1 MERWYVICN
10 PASGRGSR
18 HSNRSRL
25 EHGLRAAGIA
35 HEIAMSEYPGH
46 ACVLARAA
54 CDNGWR
60 RIAIAG
66 GDGTAHEV
74 VNGILG
80 SGIADLAPMM
90 LGVLPLGTGNDWA
103 RTLGVPANVDNA
115 CRILGA
121 GQAVFHDVGE
131 VALRI
136 DAQPATRHFINVAGA
151 GFDAHVVRLVQT
163 CDARRWRY
171 FTGML
176 RSAHTFQ
183 APELT
188 ISAAGFRHEGP
199 TLVAFLNIGG
209 YLGGG
214 MHVAPQARFDDG
226 LFELTVVR
234 DMSVARL
241 LANLPRLALGTLAG
255 SDLVSVARAAC
266 VSIEGD
272 TLIEADGELLGCTP
286 ASFRTIARALQ
297 VMVPR
302 PDKPANL

>member
-1 MERWYVICN
+1 MEHWYVICN
-10 PASGRGSR
+10 PVSGRRSG
-18 HSNRSRL
+18 HSNRRRL
-25 EHGLRAAGIA
+25 EHGLRAVGIA
-35 HEIAMSEYPGH
+35 HEIALTEYPEH
-46 ACVLARAA
+46 ACELARAA
-54 CDNGWR
+54 CRNGWR

-66 GDGTAHEV
+66 GDGTAHQV

-80 SGIADLAPMM
+80 SGIGDLAQMM

-103 RTLGVPANVDNA
+103 RTLGVPADVDSA

-121 GQAVFHDVGE
+121 GQAVLHDVGE

-136 DAQPATRHFINVAGA
+136 DGQAKTRHFINMAGA

-163 CDARRWRY
+163 RGDRHWRY
-171 FTGML
+171 ITGL
-176 RSAHTFQ
+176 LQGAHNFQ

-199 TLVAFLNIGG
+199 TLVAFLNIGR

-214 MHVAPQARFDDG
+214 MRVAPQAQFDDG

-234 DMSVARL
+234 SMRLPRL
-241 LANLPRLALGTLAG
+241 LANLPRLALGNLAG
-255 SDLVSVARAAC
+255 SHLVSVARAAS

-272 TLIEADGELLGCTP
+272 TLIEADGELLGRTP
-286 ASFRTIARALQ
+286 ANFRIIARAMR
-297 VMVPR
+297 VVVPR
-302 PDKPANL
+302 PDKHAQF